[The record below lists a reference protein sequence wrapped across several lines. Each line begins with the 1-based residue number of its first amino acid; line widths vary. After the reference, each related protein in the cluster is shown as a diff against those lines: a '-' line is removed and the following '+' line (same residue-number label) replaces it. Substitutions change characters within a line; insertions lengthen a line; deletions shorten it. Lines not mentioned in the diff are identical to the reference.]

1 MMSKTTHIT
10 HRASSCDLPNVLASV
25 PGGEMDQMD
34 GDEDGMLAGKSSINR
49 GFHGEIICKWA
60 IYLSIYAQS
69 IYLIYL
75 SIYLCTIYLSI
86 YLYRE
91 REIPSK
97 LLNDQMV

>member
-49 GFHGEIICKWA
+49 GFNGEIICKWA
-60 IYLSIYAQS
+60 IYLSIY
-69 IYLIYL
+69 L
-75 SIYLCTIYLSI
+75 SIY
-86 YLYRE
+86 RE
-91 REIPSK
+91 RDTK
-97 LLNDQMV
+97 QTVK

>member
-75 SIYLCTIYLSI
+75 SIYLSMHYLSI

-91 REIPSK
+91 RERYQA
-97 LLNDQMV
+97 NC